1 MDMNLWFFF
10 YSFVTLFVIVDPVMN
25 VPIFAALLDRTE
37 KKEYERIVRKAVIIA
52 AVVLIIFT
60 YSGNLIF
67 NLLGIEM
74 YSFRIAGGIL
84 LFIISLEMLFGKRT
98 KTKITEEE
106 EEEWREDIAVTP
118 LAVPLLTGPG
128 AITSGIVLY
137 SSAQTPAQKTMLIV
151 AIMAVFFVA
160 YLILKNSKK
169 VFEFLGNT
177 GNKVISRI
185 MGILLAAI
193 SVQFVVDGVIEI
205 YGGINK

>member
-137 SSAQTPAQKTMLIV
+137 SSAQTLAQKTMLIV

-205 YGGINK
+205 YGVINK

>member
-10 YSFVTLFVIVDPVMN
+10 YSFVTLFVIVDPIMN

-98 KTKITEEE
+98 KTKITKEE

-137 SSAQTPAQKTMLIV
+137 SSAQTLAQKTMLIV

>member
-1 MDMNLWFFF
+1 MDHWFFL

-25 VPIFAALLDRTE
+25 VPFFVTILERTE
-37 KKEYERIVRKAVIIA
+37 KEEYEHIIRRAIVIA
-52 AVVLIIFT
+52 ALILIIFT
-60 YSGNLIF
+60 YGGNLIF
-67 NLLGIEM
+67 RLLGIEM
-74 YSFRIAGGIL
+74 YSFKIAGGIL

-98 KTKITEEE
+98 KTKITKEE

-137 SSAQTPAQKTMLIV
+137 SSAQTLAQKIMLIA
-151 AIMAVFFVA
+151 AIITVFFLA

-169 VFEFLGNT
+169 VFDFLGST
-177 GNKVISRI
+177 GSRVISRI

-193 SVQFVVDGVIEI
+193 SVQFVVGGIIEI
-205 YGGINK
+205 YGIVK

>member
-137 SSAQTPAQKTMLIV
+137 SSAQTLAQKMMLIV
-151 AIMAVFFVA
+151 AIMAVFFAA

-205 YGGINK
+205 YGVINK